1 MDVGQVIDADLEAK
15 AAVAGAAPQGAT
27 DKASAA
33 RAVRGMFTAIA
44 PRYDFANHLLSMNI
58 DRIWWRRTARAFQ
71 AILSR
76 PESRIL
82 DLCCG
87 TGDMTFAL
95 EKQTGK
101 PQPRILGA
109 DFS

>member
-1 MDVGQVIDADLEAK
+1 MDVGQVIAADFEAK
-15 AAVAGAAPQGAT
+15 PVIAGAAPQGAT

-33 RAVRGMFTAIA
+33 LAVRGMFTAIA
-44 PRYDFANHLLSMNI
+44 PRYDLANHLLSLNI
-58 DRIWWRRTARAFQ
+58 DRLWWNRTARAFS

-95 EKQTGK
+95 QKQTGK